1 MPILVGVGRGAGVIL
16 KIVAAAVCL
25 AFGVVLV
32 PPIAAARGG
41 ASSCVATPIA
51 GEVALDA
58 EQRSNLAVVVATG
71 DQLQVDQKGQVIAV
85 MTALT
90 ESSLRNVNHGDAA
103 GPDSRG
109 LFQQRNG
116 WGPLAV
122 RMDPE
127 GASRLFY
134 TALLNVPG
142 WMEMDPWLAAQEV
155 QRSAFSD
162 GRNYKANYLRAQT
175 LVGLSPESMCG
186 PWPAGD
192 TGELPGADAA
202 ITRATSLVGQRG
214 YYQLCA
220 RLAANIW
227 GRPRAGYVSAAE
239 QWSQMVASGNAHL
252 DRQPPVGGLV
262 FWSTGGVYGHVAVYV
277 GDGRIVSNDI
287 HDQFPGEGGVYLVGL
302 DAIEA
307 KWGATY
313 LGWAPPIYQ
322 GPATA

>member
-1 MPILVGVGRGAGVIL
+1 MIL
-16 KIVAAAVCL
+16 KAVAAVACL

-41 ASSCVATPIA
+41 ASSCAPVPVV
-51 GEVALDA
+51 GQVVLDA
-58 EQRSNLAVVVATG
+58 EQRSNLAIVVATG
-71 DQLQVDQKGQVIAV
+71 DQLRIDPKGKVIAV

-90 ESSLRNVNHGDAA
+90 ESSLRNVAHGDAA

-109 LFQQRNG
+109 LFQQRDG

-127 GASRLFY
+127 GASVLFY
-134 TALLNVPG
+134 TALINVSG

-162 GRNYKANYLRAQT
+162 GRNYRAKYSQAQEV
-175 LVGLSPESMCG
+175 VGLSPDSLCQLPPIDEV
-186 PWPAGD
+186 
-192 TGELPGADAA
+192 GELPGAEAA
-202 ITRATSLVGQRG
+202 VTRAMALVGQHG

-227 GRPRAGYVSAAE
+227 GRLRAGYVSAAE
-239 QWSQMVASGNAHL
+239 QWSQMVASGNAHF
-252 DRQPPVGGLV
+252 DRQPPLGALV
-262 FWSTGGVYGHVAVYV
+262 FWDTGGLYGHVAVYV
-277 GDGRIVSNDI
+277 GAGRIVSNDI
-287 HDQFPGEGGVYLVGL
+287 HDQFPGEGGVYLVDL
-302 DAIEA
+302 TAIEA
-307 KWGATY
+307 EWGATY

-322 GPATA
+322 RPQF

>member
-1 MPILVGVGRGAGVIL
+1 MIL
-16 KIVAAAVCL
+16 KAAAAAACL

-32 PPIAAARGG
+32 PPIAVARGG
-41 ASSCVATPIA
+41 ASSCAATPVV

-71 DQLQVDQKGQVIAV
+71 DQLRIDVKGKVIAV

-90 ESSLRNVNHGDAA
+90 ESSLRNVDHGDAA

-109 LFQQRNG
+109 LFQQRDG
-116 WGPLAV
+116 WGPLAM

-127 GASRLFY
+127 GASVLFY
-134 TALLNVPG
+134 TALITVSG

-162 GRNYKANYLRAQT
+162 GRNYRAKYAQAQE
-175 LVGLSPESMCG
+175 LVGLSPDSLCQ
-186 PWPAGD
+186 PPPTSD
-192 TGELPGADAA
+192 TGELPGAEAA
-202 ITRATSLVGQRG
+202 VSRAMELVGQHG

-227 GRPRAGYVSAAE
+227 GRPRAGYVSAAQ
-239 QWSQMVASGNAHL
+239 QWSQMVATGNAHL
-252 DRQPPVGGLV
+252 DRQPPLGALV
-262 FWSTGGVYGHVAVYV
+262 FWDTGGLYGHVAVYV
-277 GDGRIVSNDI
+277 GAGRIVSNDI
-287 HDQFPGEGGVYLVGL
+287 HDQFPGEGGVYLVDL
-302 DAIEA
+302 TAIEA
-307 KWGATY
+307 EWGATY

-322 GPATA
+322 RSAV

>member
-1 MPILVGVGRGAGVIL
+1 VIV
-16 KIVAAAVCL
+16 KAALASVCL
-25 AFGVVLV
+25 VLGVALI

-41 ASSCVATPIA
+41 TSACVAVPAA
-51 GEVALDA
+51 GEVSLDA
-58 EQRSNLAVVVATG
+58 EQQSNLAVVLATG
-71 DQLQVDQKGQVIAV
+71 DQLRVSPEGKVIAV

-90 ESSLRNVNHGDAA
+90 ESSLRNLGHGDTA

-127 GASRLFY
+127 GASVLFY

-142 WMEMDPWLAAQEV
+142 WTEMDPWLAAQEV

-162 GRNYKANYLRAQT
+162 GSNYKSNYARALQLT
-175 LVGLSPESMCG
+175 GESTDSPCG
-186 PWPAGD
+186 PTTPVIGG
-192 TGELPGADAA
+192 GELPGAQAA
-202 ITRATSLVGQRG
+202 VTRALGLVGQRG

-227 GRPRAGYVSAAE
+227 GRPRAGYASAAE
-239 QWSQMVASGNAHL
+239 QWSRMVASGNAHF
-252 DRQPPVGGLV
+252 DRQLPVGALV
-262 FWSTGGVYGHVAVYV
+262 FWDTGGLYGHVAVYV
-277 GDGRIVSNDI
+277 GNGRIVSNDI
-287 HDQFPGEGGVYLVGL
+287 RDQFPGEGGVYHVDLA
-302 DAIEA
+302 AIETE
-307 KWGATY
+307 WNATY

-322 GPATA
+322 STSA

>member
-1 MPILVGVGRGAGVIL
+1 MIL
-16 KIVAAAVCL
+16 KAVAAAACL
-25 AFGVVLV
+25 ALGVLVV

-41 ASSCVATPIA
+41 TSSCAPDPVI
-51 GEVALDA
+51 GHVALDA

-71 DQLQVDQKGQVIAV
+71 DQLRINVKGKVIAV

-90 ESSLRNVNHGDAA
+90 ESSLRNVDHGDAA

-109 LFQQRNG
+109 LFQQRDG

-127 GASRLFY
+127 GASVLFY
-134 TALLNVPG
+134 TALINVPR

-155 QRSAFSD
+155 QRSAFRD
-162 GRNYKANYLRAQT
+162 GRNYRAKYAQAQE
-175 LVGLSPESMCG
+175 LVGLSPESLCQ
-186 PWPAGD
+186 PPPTND
-192 TGELPGADAA
+192 TGELPGARAA
-202 ITRATSLVGQRG
+202 VNRAMGLVGQHG

-252 DRQPPVGGLV
+252 DRQPPLGALV
-262 FWSTGGVYGHVAVYV
+262 FWDTGGIYGHVAVYV
-277 GDGRIVSNDI
+277 GAGRIVSNDI
-287 HDQFPGEGGVYLVGL
+287 RDQFPGEGGVYLVEL
-302 DAIEA
+302 TAIEA
-307 KWGATY
+307 EWGATY

-322 GPATA
+322 RSAV